1 MRPFDRKTSW
11 PRRTSS
17 PEKSSLCVGD
27 TTRLGMGGS
36 SVYVKYAKMPMIV
49 KPKIIT
55 TIAAC
60 HQPGGTS
67 SFRFTL
73 AMDAISY
80 ELGSKFYGIQRSR
93 ETVSGES
100 GGSRKFRARR
110 RAIAALAHVAIHAQM
125 PALAAP

>member
-55 TIAAC
+55 TIVAC

-73 AMDAISY
+73 AMDANSY
-80 ELGSKFYGIQRSR
+80 ERCDRESTGYRGAETPSAVNSAVHESSGLDGGRSQRWRTSR
-93 ETVSGES
+93 SM
-100 GGSRKFRARR
+100 
-110 RAIAALAHVAIHAQM
+110 H
-125 PALAAP
+125 